1 MPFPLDDFLTNCP
14 AEDYSVTLRKSLAEY
29 ITQGK
34 VAELFAINTFD
45 IEEKYV
51 PFDEIHKL
59 NEESPDGKL
68 YLQQLPVDEDLASR
82 ANLALAEVGVLIGFR
97 IGQKNSGDTSGL
109 DTLVNLIN
117 QFKYVCRTFEHHANY
132 SWLRTETIKDQN
144 GTPMAYVSSTQAG
157 TFQTYFTAFYRYH
170 VL

>member
-29 ITQGK
+29 IGQGK
-34 VAELFAINTFD
+34 TAELFLVNQFD
-45 IEEKYV
+45 IVEQYV
-51 PFDEIHKL
+51 PFDEIYKL
-59 NEESPDGKL
+59 NADHAGGKL

-82 ANLALAEVGVLIGFR
+82 ANLAAAEVGVIIGFR
-97 IGQKNSGDTSGL
+97 IGNVNSSETEAL
-109 DTLVNLIN
+109 DDLVNFIN
-117 QFKYVCRTFEHHANY
+117 QLKYVCRTFEHHANY

-144 GTPMAYVSSTQAG
+144 GTPMAYVASTQAG
-157 TFQTYFTAFYRYH
+157 VFQTYFTAFYRYH